1 MPLTN
6 STPRPWL
13 YLLLLVAYVAMAY
26 LFSSFSPQA
35 QVVALWPSAGIG
47 LVGTLVFGWRF
58 LPAIVL
64 GSVCFNAGIQFS
76 GFNDSLPPIL
86 ASAFGMGC
94 GSSLQA
100 WLNYRLLQHYRLD
113 ILDAPSYRHVG
124 LFIIFALACCSVS
137 AVIGNAILAYAGA
150 SVDSLLPWNNVL
162 IWWMGDFFGVLL
174 VAPLLLSLLPGEHRR
189 IRRGRLLRSL
199 SLPLLAVVI
208 AFQASQQYIE
218 ERIVVNT
225 RHKFELKAKVAE
237 NSLKRHM
244 TAYIEAL
251 TQMEKAMAR
260 ESEIT
265 KAGFEQLVRELIVE
279 LPGIRAMSWNPV
291 VQQKDR
297 QSFQEETRRHVAPD
311 FTIKGEPLFPDDPL
325 VIVKFIEPLAGNE
338 AALGFNVYSRE
349 KRRAAILEASNN
361 HAPTATEVLTLVQSD
376 QEEPGFLIFRPVFD
390 SRVLNSGAI
399 DNHHS
404 LRGFVVGVFLV
415 PEIIAGSL
423 SDELINFIDVYVFED
438 DQLDRKVF
446 GNERI
451 LEEQRAG
458 QGLGY
463 QFALKVVNHNWGVWL
478 HINRDVVK
486 AMQVN
491 DSLYY
496 LLIEGILGTFA
507 AFIILSAFGRHQQL
521 SLLVKART
529 RELEQVNQQLET
541 YAFCDSLTGL
551 PNRRLFIDRMEHA
564 LALAGR
570 QGQKVALLF
579 MDLNR
584 FKQVN
589 DSLGHEVGDTLLVEV
604 AKRFSKEL
612 RDCDTLARFGGDEF
626 TVMLE
631 NNPSTE
637 TIMAVADRLITCL
650 RQPIQ
655 LSGEAIITSTSIG
668 IAVFPQ
674 NGERIM
680 ELLRGADTAM
690 YQAKESGSGLC
701 FYAESQRTKASRRLF
716 MDTELPQALEKGQLE
731 LYYQPLMQL
740 SPVRQIG
747 CECLLRW
754 RHPLKGVISPD
765 NFIPAAEQSG
775 EIVPI
780 GYWVIDQSC
789 GNIARWQAQGIEF
802 DKVSVNVSARQ
813 LRDPQFIN
821 RVKQMIEH
829 HGISAARLQFEIT
842 ESALMADVTLAVAM
856 MKRLK
861 ALGVTIA
868 IDDYGT
874 GYSSLSYLKEMPVD
888 VLKIDRSFVS
898 EMQHEADDQAI
909 VKSTIY
915 LAQAL
920 AIEVVAEGI
929 ETSEQMSTL
938 TAIGCKIGQGY
949 LFSPPL
955 PESQFLDYVQN
966 CPHSA

>member
-1 MPLTN
+1 MAVTN
-6 STPRPWL
+6 SLSRPLL
-13 YLLLLVAYVAMAY
+13 YLLLLMAYVAMAY
-26 LFSSFSPQA
+26 LFTSFSPETK
-35 QVVALWPSAGIG
+35 VVVLWPSAGIA
-47 LVGTLVFGWRF
+47 LVGTLIFGWRF

-64 GSVCFNAGIQFS
+64 GSTSFNTGYQFS
-76 GFNDSLPPIL
+76 GFNESLPGIMAAAFCI
-86 ASAFGMGC
+86 AS
-94 GSSLQA
+94 GSALQA
-100 WLNYRLLQHYRLD
+100 WINCQLLHRYRIN
-113 ILDAPSYRHVG
+113 ILDAPSYREVG
-124 LFIIFALACCSVS
+124 LFTLFALGSCSIS
-137 AVIGNAILAYAGA
+137 AVIGNTVFVLTGVLNSA
-150 SVDSLLPWNNVL
+150 LPWNNVL
-162 IWWMGDFFGVLL
+162 IWWIGDFFGVLL
-174 VAPLLLSLLPGEHRR
+174 VAPLLLSLLPGVNAN
-189 IRRGRLLRSL
+189 IRRGRLLKSVT
-199 SLPLLAVVI
+199 LPLLAVIVV
-208 AFQASQQYIE
+208 FQSSQYYIE
-218 ERIVVNT
+218 EQIIVNT

-244 TAYIEAL
+244 AATLDSL
-251 TQMEKAMAR
+251 TQLEEVMAKQP
-260 ESEIT
+260 EIT
-265 KAGFEQLVRELIVE
+265 RDGFEQAARTLIAGR
-279 LPGIRAMSWNPV
+279 PGIRALSWNPV
-291 VQQKDR
+291 VQQHER
-297 QSFQEETRRHVAPD
+297 EAFQEEARRQVDPA
-311 FTIKGEPLFPDDPL
+311 FVIKGEPLMADDPL
-325 VIVKFIEPLAGNE
+325 VVVKFVEPMVSNE
-338 AALGFNVYSRE
+338 GTLGFNIFSRPN
-349 KRRAAILEASNN
+349 RRSAILEATDN
-361 HAPTATEVLTLVQSD
+361 HLPTATEVLPLKRAG
-376 QEEPGFLIFRPVFD
+376 QETPGFVMFRPVFYERGD
-390 SRVLNSGAI
+390 DAQAVG
-399 DNHHS
+399 DHHR

-415 PEIIAGSL
+415 PEIIAGGL
-423 SDELINFIDVYVFED
+423 SDELINFIDIYIFED
-438 DQLDRKVF
+438 NEVGRKVY
-446 GNERI
+446 GNAQI

-458 QGLGY
+458 LGLGY
-463 QFALKVVNHNWGVWL
+463 QFAIKVVNHSWGVRL
-478 HINRDVVK
+478 HINQDLVQS
-486 AMQVN
+486 MQIG

-496 LLIEGILGTFA
+496 LLIVGILGSFA

-521 SLLVKART
+521 SQLVKART
-529 RELEQVNQQLET
+529 RELEAVNEQLEQF
-541 YAFCDSLTGL
+541 AFCDSLTGL
-551 PNRRLFIDRMEHA
+551 PNRRLFLDRMEHA

-570 QGQKVALLF
+570 QNSKVALLF

-604 AKRFSKEL
+604 AKRFSNEL

-637 TIMAVADRLITCL
+637 TIMSVAERLIACL

-655 LSGEAIITSTSIG
+655 LSGESIITSTSIG

-674 NGERIM
+674 NGERMM

-701 FYAESQRTKASRRLF
+701 FFAESQRTQASRQLF

-740 SPVRQIG
+740 SPLRQIG

-754 RHPLKGVISPD
+754 HHPVKGVISPD

-789 GNIARWQAQGIEF
+789 SNIARWQAQGIEF

-813 LRDPQFIN
+813 LREPHFIN
-821 RVKQMIEH
+821 RVKQIIEH

-842 ESALMADVTLAVAM
+842 ESALMADVTLAVAI

-861 ALGVTIA
+861 TLGVTIA

-898 EMQHEADDQAI
+898 EMQQEADDQAI
-909 VKSTIY
+909 VKSTVY
-915 LAQAL
+915 LAHAL

-929 ETSEQMSTL
+929 ETADQMTAL
-938 TAIGCKIGQGY
+938 TAMGCQMGQGY
-949 LFSPPL
+949 LFSRPL
-955 PESQFLDYVQN
+955 PEAQFLDYVD
-966 CPHSA
+966 SLGEKA